1 MEYQDYY
8 AVLGVKKQATEK
20 EIRQAFRR
28 LARQYHPDVNPN
40 NKEAEE
46 HFKEINEAYEVLS
59 DPEKRR
65 QYDEMGAD
73 WERYQ
78 DYQRAGPGARAA
90 GGFRTQRMRTE
101 DFGDL
106 FGEES
111 PYSDFF
117 EQIFGGGGQGR
128 AGGGG
133 TPRPQRGLDLEAGVE
148 VTLEE
153 AAHGTTRVLR
163 LVGEDGRPR
172 QLEVRIPPGVRTGTR
187 VRVAG
192 QGESG
197 RAGGPRGDVYLVVE
211 VLPHARFEREGDDL
225 HVRASAAMT
234 TMLLGGETAIPTLDG
249 QVMLKI
255 PAGTPDGKIFRLR
268 GKGMPRQ
275 SQADQHGDLLAEVH
289 AALPQ
294 RLSAEQRRLMEQ
306 LARLEKSGSP
316 DQDPRPVSA
325 GS

>member
-1 MEYQDYY
+1 MARMEYKDYY
-8 AVLGVKKQATEK
+8 AALGVKKQATEK

-40 NKEAEE
+40 NKDAEE

-78 DYQRAGPGARAA
+78 EYQRAGPQAQGG

-101 DFGDL
+101 DFADL
-106 FGEES
+106 FGDES

-117 EQIFGGGGQGR
+117 EQIFGRGGQARGGG
-128 AGGGG
+128 A
-133 TPRPQRGLDLEAGVE
+133 PRPQRGPDLEAEVE
-148 VTLEE
+148 VTLAE
-153 AAHGTTRVLR
+153 AARGTTRVLQ
-163 LVGEDGRPR
+163 VAGEDGRPR
-172 QLEVRIPPGVRTGTR
+172 QLEVLIPPGVRSGTR

-192 QGESG
+192 HGESG
-197 RAGGPRGDVYLVVE
+197 RAGGPRGDVYLVVQ
-211 VLPHARFEREGDDL
+211 VLPHSLFEREGDDL
-225 HVRASAAMT
+225 HLRTSVAMT
-234 TMLLGGETAIPTLDG
+234 TMLLGGEAAIPTLDG

-255 PAGTPDGKIFRLR
+255 PSGTADGKTFRLR

-275 SQADQHGDLLAEVH
+275 GRSDQHGDLLAEVH
-289 AALPQ
+289 AALPR
-294 RLSAEQRRLMEQ
+294 RLSAEQRRLIEQ
-306 LARLEKSGSP
+306 FAQIASGE
-316 DQDPRPVSA
+316 PVSA
-325 GS
+325 GG

>member
-1 MEYQDYY
+1 MEYKDYY
-8 AVLGVKKQATEK
+8 AVLGVQKQATEK

-40 NKEAEE
+40 NKPAEE

-65 QYDEMGAD
+65 RYDEMGAD

-78 DYQRAGPGARAA
+78 EYQRAGPQARGGA
-90 GGFRTQRMRTE
+90 GFRTERMRTE
-101 DFGDL
+101 DISDL
-106 FGEES
+106 FGDES

-117 EQIFGGGGQGR
+117 EQLFGGGAQTRG
-128 AGGGG
+128 AGGGAA
-133 TPRPQRGLDLEAGVE
+133 RPQRGLDLEAGVE

-153 AAHGTTRVLR
+153 AARGTTRVLR
-163 LVGEDGRPR
+163 LAGQDGQSR

-197 RAGGPRGDVYLVVE
+197 RAGGPRGDVYLVVQ
-211 VLPHARFEREGDDL
+211 VLPHSRFEREGDDL
-225 HVRASAAMT
+225 HQRASVTMT
-234 TMLLGGETAIPTLDG
+234 TMLLGGEVAIPTLDG
-249 QVMLKI
+249 KVMLKI
-255 PAGTPDGKIFRLR
+255 PSGTADGKTFRLR

-275 SQADQHGDLLAEVH
+275 GRSDQYGDLLAEVH
-289 AALPQ
+289 AALPE
-294 RLSAEQRRLMEQ
+294 RLSAEQRRLIEQ
-306 LARLEKSGSP
+306 FAKLESGE
-316 DQDPRPVSA
+316 PVSA
-325 GS
+325 GG

>member
-1 MEYQDYY
+1 MEYKDYY
-8 AVLGVKKQATEK
+8 AVLGVKKQASEK

-40 NKEAEE
+40 NKPAEE

-65 QYDEMGAD
+65 QYDQMGAD

-78 DYQRAGPGARAA
+78 EYQRAAPQAQGS
-90 GGFRTQRMRTE
+90 GGFRTQRMRTQ
-101 DFGDL
+101 DFDDL
-106 FGEES
+106 FGGES

-117 EQIFGGGGQGR
+117 EQIFGGGGQAR
-128 AGGGG
+128 GGG

-153 AAHGTTRVLR
+153 AAHGTSRVLR
-163 LVGEDGRPR
+163 VAGEDGRGR

-197 RAGGPRGDVYLVVE
+197 RAGGTRGVLYLVVQ
-211 VLPHARFEREGDDL
+211 VLPHSRFEREGDDL

-234 TMLLGGETAIPTLDG
+234 TMLLGGEVAIPTLDG

-255 PAGTPDGKIFRLR
+255 PAGTQDGKTFRLR

-275 SQADQHGDLLAEVH
+275 SRPDQHGDLLAEVH
-289 AALPQ
+289 AALPE
-294 RLSAEQRRLMEQ
+294 RLSVEQRRLIEQ
-306 LARLEKSGSP
+306 FEQTESG
-316 DQDPRPVSA
+316 DTVSA
-325 GS
+325 GG

>member
-1 MEYQDYY
+1 MEYKDYY

-46 HFKEINEAYEVLS
+46 HFKEVNEAYEVLS
-59 DPEKRR
+59 DPAKRR

-73 WERYQ
+73 AARYQ
-78 DYQRAGPGARAA
+78 EYQRAGPGARAA
-90 GGFRTQRMRTE
+90 GGFRTQHMRTE

-117 EQIFGGGGQGR
+117 EQIFGGGGQAR
-128 AGGGG
+128 AGGR

-153 AAHGTTRVLR
+153 AAHGTTRVLG
-163 LVGEDGRPR
+163 LAGEGGRTR

-225 HVRASAAMT
+225 HLRASVAMT
-234 TMLLGGETAIPTLDG
+234 TMLLGGEVAIPTLDG

-255 PAGTPDGKIFRLR
+255 PAGTPDGKTFRLR

-275 SQADQHGDLLAEVH
+275 SRPDQHGDLLAEVH
-289 AALPQ
+289 VELPQ
-294 RLSAEQRRLMEQ
+294 RLSAEQRRLIME
-306 LARLEKSGSP
+306 LANMEKSGSP
-316 DQDPRPVSA
+316 EHRSRPVSA
-325 GS
+325 